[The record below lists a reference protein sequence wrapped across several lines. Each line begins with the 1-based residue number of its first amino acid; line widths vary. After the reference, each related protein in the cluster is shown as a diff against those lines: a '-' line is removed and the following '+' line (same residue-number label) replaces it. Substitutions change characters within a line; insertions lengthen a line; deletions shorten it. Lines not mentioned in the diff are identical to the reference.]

1 MPPNGNKPPP
11 YDFTNFT
18 TATNTPKNAPPP
30 YKNSRNSRSINAF
43 VNNKKLIQTYCQ
55 DMNNNFLLSDVQL
68 MLAQAGIAVPPNT
81 KKSELCSLLTKN
93 LPQRVLEAILI
104 YGAQVGK
111 GAAVSIVLA
120 LIISSIFV
128 PGVLAPLAV
137 ETVTGFPLVYGAL
150 TGIYDGAKTVLKMD
164 ERAYKNITRNTNNNN
179 NNNNNKYQ

>member
-1 MPPNGNKPPP
+1 MSG
-11 YDFTNFT
+11 
-18 TATNTPKNAPPP
+18 
-30 YKNSRNSRSINAF
+30 SRNINAF
-43 VNNKKLIQTYCQ
+43 VNNKKLIQGFCQ
-55 DMNNNFLLSDVQL
+55 NLDELYLRSDVEL
-68 MLAQAGIAVPPNT
+68 MLKQAGISVPANT
-81 KKSELCSLLTKN
+81 QKQELCSLLTKN

-137 ETVTGFPLVYGAL
+137 ETVTGFPVVYGAL

-164 ERAYKNITRNTNNNN
+164 ERAYKNIVRR
-179 NNNNNKYQ
+179 

>member
-1 MPPNGNKPPP
+1 MSNNPPP
-11 YDFTNFT
+11 YTKRNG
-18 TATNTPKNAPPP
+18 
-30 YKNSRNSRSINAF
+30 NSSGSRRNVNAF
-43 VNNKKLIQTYCQ
+43 VNNKKLIQHFCENLDELY
-55 DMNNNFLLSDVQL
+55 LRSDVEL
-68 MLAQAGIAVPPNT
+68 MLAQAGIEVPPNT
-81 KKSELCSLLTKN
+81 PKSELCSLLTKN

-137 ETVTGFPLVYGAL
+137 ETVTGFPVVYGAL

-164 ERAYKNITRNTNNNN
+164 ERAYKNVKRNGNG
-179 NNNNNKYQ
+179 K

>member
-1 MPPNGNKPPP
+1 MSNNPPP
-11 YDFTNFT
+11 YTKRNGSGSS
-18 TATNTPKNAPPP
+18 
-30 YKNSRNSRSINAF
+30 SRRNVNAF
-43 VNNKKLIQTYCQ
+43 VNNKKLIQHFCENLDELY
-55 DMNNNFLLSDVQL
+55 LRSDVEL
-68 MLAQAGIAVPPNT
+68 MLAQAGIEVPPNT
-81 KKSELCSLLTKN
+81 PKSELCSLLTKN

-137 ETVTGFPLVYGAL
+137 ETVTGFPVVYGAL

-164 ERAYKNITRNTNNNN
+164 ERAYKNVKRNGNG
-179 NNNNNKYQ
+179 K